1 MEAPKCQQIPSCGKR
16 HYGKCGASIDTA
28 PESPARPKGP
38 KKKSKPLI
46 VDARDPDLALS
57 ERVEVLETIVAELC
71 RFRKNRSEYMKVYMR
86 DKREKE
92 RGG

>member
-16 HYGKCGASIDTA
+16 HYGDCGASIDTA

-38 KKKSKPLI
+38 KKKSTEKSGQF
-46 VDARDPDLALS
+46 DASTRELL
-57 ERVEVLETIVAELC
+57 ERVEVLETIVTELC
-71 RFRKNRSEYMKVYMR
+71 RSKKIRSEYMKVYMR